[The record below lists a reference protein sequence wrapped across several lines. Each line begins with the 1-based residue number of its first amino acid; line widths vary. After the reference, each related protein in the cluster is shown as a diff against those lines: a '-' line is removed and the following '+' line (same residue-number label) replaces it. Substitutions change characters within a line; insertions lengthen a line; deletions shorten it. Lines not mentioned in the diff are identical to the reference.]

1 VTSIAGAERAERS
14 HQLGY
19 RPHLDGLRAVAVFL
33 VVAFHADLGRV
44 SGGFIGVDIFFV
56 LSGFLV
62 TRILVRDLASGGR
75 VQWRRFYARRV
86 RRILPAAVA
95 TLVLTAV
102 VFAVV
107 ATPAEMLD
115 ALGGFRAAFFYV
127 ANWHFIHQST
137 DYFAPNVNTN
147 PVLHFWSLA
156 VEEQFYLL
164 WPLCLGVL
172 YVVTGYIGRRRWWAM
187 RGIVFAAAIA
197 SAIEA
202 LHVGSTNL
210 ERAYYGTD
218 TRAYQLLGGAVLALT
233 PQLFQFGARL
243 RRLAPW
249 SASVALIGL
258 LFLASSAIG
267 MSAITRGIVVAVV
280 ASALIVALENARD
293 GSAKR
298 VLSSEPIV
306 YLGRISYGIYL
317 WHWPVIVVLTHDRYV
332 DPVRLFLLASLI
344 ATALAALSFHFL
356 EHPLRT
362 SRMLDRYRTPV
373 IVIGFT
379 TSILIGLLV
388 MPVVLD
394 SGSSTVAT
402 SDASSSSASRL
413 LDWRVAKKD
422 IPALPDCLGTS
433 VDRCTVVHGP
443 GRRAVLMGDSVAR
456 MWIPTFTEIA
466 EREGFSLSIASYP
479 GCPWQRDLYY
489 NGPERGATQCRK
501 HKSDWY
507 KRVVPR
513 LHPDIVFLAQHGYDD
528 PMSPNQFRLA
538 DGRVMGLGSDGFE
551 QLIADASSS
560 SLASLHAPGRVIVLI
575 EPVPSPPTP
584 FDPLSCLS
592 KGGSPPSCGFRAEI
606 TSTGLEQYFRQ
617 AAAKDPS
624 IKRID
629 LDRFVCPGRPR
640 CDPIIRDIIV
650 WRDTAHLTATYSRSL
665 TDSVLAILRAQHI
678 V

>member
-1 VTSIAGAERAERS
+1 MTAIAGAERAERS
-14 HQLGY
+14 HQLRY

-75 VQWRRFYARRV
+75 IQWRRFYARRV

-95 TLVLTAV
+95 TLVVTAV

-172 YVVTGYIGRRRWWAM
+172 YVGTGYIGRRRWWAL
-187 RGIVFAAAIA
+187 RVIVFGAAIA

-233 PQLFQFGARL
+233 PQLFQFGARI

-249 SASVALIGL
+249 SASLGLIGL
-258 LFLASSAIG
+258 LFLASSALR

-280 ASALIVALENARD
+280 ASAVIVALENAGG

-332 DPVRLFLLASLI
+332 SPVRLFLLASLI

-362 SRMLDRYRTPV
+362 SRLLDRYRTPV
-373 IVIGFT
+373 IAIGFT

-402 SDASSSSASRL
+402 SDASVSSASRL

-422 IPALPDCLGTS
+422 IPALPDCLATS

-443 GRRAVLMGDSVAR
+443 GRRVVLMGDSVAR

-466 EREGFSLSIASYP
+466 KREGFSLSIASYP
-479 GCPWQRDLYY
+479 GCPWQRDLYF
-489 NGPERGATQCRK
+489 NGPQNGATQCRK
-501 HKSDWY
+501 HKDDWY
-507 KRVVPR
+507 ERVIPR

-528 PMSPNQFRLA
+528 PLSPNQFRLA
-538 DGRVMGLGSDGFE
+538 DGGVMTLRSAGFE
-551 QLIADASSS
+551 QTLADASSS
-560 SLASLHAPGRVIVLI
+560 SLGALQAPGRDFVFI

-592 KGGSPPSCGFRAEI
+592 RGGSQTACGFRAS
-606 TSTGLEQYFRQ
+606 TAPTGLEGSFRR

-629 LDRFVCPGRPR
+629 LDRLVCPRQPR
-640 CDPIIRDIIV
+640 CDPIIRDMIV

-665 TDSVLAILRAQHI
+665 TDSVLLILRAQH
-678 V
+678 VV